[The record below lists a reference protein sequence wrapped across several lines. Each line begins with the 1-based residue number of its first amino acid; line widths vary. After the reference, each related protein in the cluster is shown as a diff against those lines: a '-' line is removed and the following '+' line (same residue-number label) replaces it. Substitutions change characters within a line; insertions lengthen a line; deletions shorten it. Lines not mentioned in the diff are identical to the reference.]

1 MKLNARKKVPSTPA
15 RRGGSQARTNGLDE
29 HSNLERV
36 WDIIESV
43 GVCMLTTQAGGRL
56 RARPVEPRPDRKS
69 GLIFVVTDVRS
80 AKQDEIEAKPDV
92 NLVFID
98 AQAKAYLSITA
109 RACVTRDISKIEQVW
124 RLTDKAWW
132 PGGATDPNVC
142 LLRIEPQTGEL
153 WDGPASTAVTVFEFG
168 KAFVTGAQPALG
180 ENRKV
185 TVRM

>member
-1 MKLNARKKVPSTPA
+1 MRA
-15 RRGGSQARTNGLDE
+15 RRFHQGRHAAAAPKLGPNGMDE

-180 ENRKV
+180 QNRKV

>member
-1 MKLNARKKVPSTPA
+1 M
-15 RRGGSQARTNGLDE
+15 DE

-80 AKQDEIEAKPDV
+80 AKQEEIEAKPDV

-98 AQAKAYLSITA
+98 AKAKAYLSITA
-109 RACVTRDISKIEQVW
+109 RACGIRDICKLEEVW
-124 RLTDKAWW
+124 RLTDAVWW
-132 PGGATDPNVC
+132 HGGPTDSNLC
-142 LLRIEPQTGEL
+142 LLRIEPQTGQL
-153 WDGPASTAVTVFEFG
+153 WDGPASTAVAVFEFA
-168 KAFVTGAQPALG
+168 KAFATGTQPALG
-180 ENRKV
+180 QNRKV
-185 TVRM
+185 TVNM